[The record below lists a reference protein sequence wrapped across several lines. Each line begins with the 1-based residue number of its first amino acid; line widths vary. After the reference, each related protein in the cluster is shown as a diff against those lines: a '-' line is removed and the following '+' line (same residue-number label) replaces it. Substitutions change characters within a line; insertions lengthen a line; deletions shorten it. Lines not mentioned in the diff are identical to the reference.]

1 MNILH
6 RQCPVS
12 CNCTSCTGGPDG
24 ATPENNL
31 KVDLNLKELL
41 SHFMDIFIFE
51 LLVRIILEKKIPWP
65 LFIISMNRL
74 ETCSIGA
81 KNPCNSLGNG
91 RP

>member
-1 MNILH
+1 MYRCTYWQ

-12 CNCTSCTGGPDG
+12 CNCTSCTGGPD
-24 ATPENNL
+24 ASKPENNL
-31 KVDLNLKELL
+31 KVELNLKELF

-65 LFIISMNRL
+65 RPVYHLH
-74 ETCSIGA
+74 EQVGA